1 MMYLLSKVNDVL
13 SDVDRCRV
21 LVAQRRFWAIE
32 PLCLGD
38 QVLRLLEDLGAT
50 LYAFEP

>member
-32 PLCLGD
+32 PYALATRSSACL
-38 QVLRLLEDLGAT
+38 RT
-50 LYAFEP
+50 LAPSQLP